1 MIVHLVKDLVYL
13 TLSFED
19 AISKYGLDGIIKKCT
34 FKGEHCKMYFTI
46 RERGHSEHIIEHL
59 YNLQM
64 ELYSEKSLRL
74 LMQKTFMGGF
84 ELSTD
89 QIIT

>member
-1 MIVHLVKDLVYL
+1 MELAEAV
-13 TLSFED
+13 EQ
-19 AISKYGLDGIIKKCT
+19 YGFDGIIDKCT
-34 FKGEHCKMYFTI
+34 FKGEHCHMYFRI
-46 RERGHSEHIIEHL
+46 RERGFSEHIVEHL

-64 ELYSEKSLRL
+64 KLYSEKSIRL

-89 QIIT
+89 QNA